1 MSQTNSAPGWY
12 PDSAGS
18 SFQWWNGTF
27 YTGQAWQ
34 PPPDEV
40 LFDVY
45 LLEGGLGP
53 KLRLRGTLMQQLGM
67 AKDHAKALIDAA
79 PGVVATRL
87 PRPIAEKLAQ
97 EIVDMGGNLAEIR
110 STGMTAAAFLSGAR
124 APQVSPAP
132 PPAPPAPPPA
142 PPAPPP
148 APAMPPAPVPP
159 IAPPVAP
166 PAGTTP
172 QTSADPRFVH
182 VEAQFATFRAQKEA
196 GQLSAA
202 QLDQILTALT
212 FESGGRYWMIGAN
225 TGQWYASAGDAWVAT
240 VPPGRGA

>member
-34 PPPDEV
+34 PPPNEV

-45 LLEGGLGP
+45 LLEAGLGP

-67 AKDHAKALIDAA
+67 AKDHAKAVIDAG
-79 PGVVATRL
+79 PGIIATRL
-87 PRPIAEKLAQ
+87 SRPSAEKIAQ

-110 STGMTAAAFLSGAR
+110 STGMTAGAFLAGAR
-124 APQVSPAP
+124 APQAAP
-132 PPAPPAPPPA
+132 PPPVPPPPPA
-142 PPAPPP
+142 MPA
-148 APAMPPAPVPP
+148 APL
-159 IAPPVAP
+159 PPVAP
-166 PAGTTP
+166 PVTAP
-172 QTSADPRFVH
+172 PAAPAAADPRFAH

-196 GQLSAA
+196 GQLTAA

-212 FESGGRYWMIGAN
+212 FASDGRYWMIGAN

>member
-1 MSQTNSAPGWY
+1 VSQTNSAPGWY

-34 PPPDEV
+34 APPDEV

-53 KLRLRGTLMQQLGM
+53 KLRLRGALMQQLGM
-67 AKDHAKALIDAA
+67 AKDHAKALIEAA
-79 PGVVATRL
+79 PGVIATRL
-87 PRPIAEKLAQ
+87 PRPIAEKLMH

-110 STGMTAAAFLSGAR
+110 STGMTAGAFLAGAR
-124 APQVSPAP
+124 PA
-132 PPAPPAPPPA
+132 PA

-148 APAMPPAPVPP
+148 APAPPV
-159 IAPPVAP
+159 PPVAP
-166 PAGTTP
+166 PVVPPPPVAAPAPST
-172 QTSADPRFVH
+172 ADPRFAH
-182 VEAQFATFRAQKEA
+182 VESQFAAFRAQKEA
-196 GQLSAA
+196 GQLTAA

-212 FESGGRYWMIGAN
+212 FETGGRYWMIGAN
-225 TGQWYASAGDAWVAT
+225 TGQWYASTGEAWVAT